1 MTTTKKKTTAK
12 KSTTKKQP
20 AKGTTKKVA
29 AKKAAAASAPA
40 TTPATTTAPAKT
52 TAKGTIVTLI
62 SREGGATLGE
72 IMEAIGWQAHSV
84 RGTIATLGKTMTITS
99 AKNEEGARTY
109 CAA

>member
-29 AKKAAAASAPA
+29 AKKPAAPA
-40 TTPATTTAPAKT
+40 TTPATTKAPSKT

-109 CAA
+109 RAA